1 MFKYVCIASFRAKRE
16 RPMRHISRL
25 VAATVA
31 VGFITVGL
39 PEFLRAQSDTEKIYK
54 THCVLCH
61 APDGS
66 GSTATGRALKAQ
78 DLRSDVVQKKSDAE
92 LTAMITN
99 GKGRMPAFGKKLKSD
114 DIAKLVAF
122 IRALPK
128 K

>member
-1 MFKYVCIASFRAKRE
+1 
-16 RPMRHISRL
+16 MRHISRL

-31 VGFITVGL
+31 IGFITMGL
-39 PEFLRAQSDTEKIYK
+39 PDFLKAQNGTEKLYK

-66 GSTATGRALKAQ
+66 GSTPTGKALKAE

-92 LTAMITN
+92 LTAAITS
-99 GKGRMPAFGKKLKSD
+99 GKGKMPAFGKKLKPD
-114 DIAKLVAF
+114 DIVKLVAF

>member
-1 MFKYVCIASFRAKRE
+1 
-16 RPMRHISRL
+16 MRYISRL

-31 VGFITVGL
+31 IGFITMRL
-39 PEFLRAQSDTEKIYK
+39 PDFVSAQNDAEKIYK
-54 THCVLCH
+54 TKCVLCH

-66 GSTATGRALKAQ
+66 GGSPSGKALKAQ

-92 LTAMITN
+92 LAVSITN
-99 GKGRMPAFGKKLKSD
+99 GKGKMPAFGKKLKPD
-114 DIAKLVAF
+114 DIAQLVAF